1 MIKDAEAHAEE
12 DKRRREEQE
21 VRNGAESQAY
31 QTRNFLSDNSEKF
44 SDDLKEKITKA
55 ADDVDEALKGDDIDA
70 IKVALDKLNEASQE
84 MGKVLYEQE
93 AASQAGGA
101 TAADAGSKSGDDNV
115 VDAEVVDEDGDK
127 K

>member
-1 MIKDAEAHAEE
+1 MID
-12 DKRRREEQE
+12 
-21 VRNGAESQAY
+21 
-31 QTRNFLSDNSEKF
+31 NFLSDNSEKF
-44 SDDLKEKITKA
+44 SDDLKEKILNA